1 MAEALMVGF
10 LVVCVAIMT
19 VCFLFLL
26 LGATFL
32 AITEIV
38 ADIKDNIERMIE

>member
-1 MAEALMVGF
+1 MVEAIMVGIA
-10 LVVCVAIMT
+10 VVCIATMG
-19 VCFLFLL
+19 VCLAVLL
-26 LGATFL
+26 VGATFL